1 MSQIWKLFVALLFW
15 EFLMSHNK
23 NIISSECSW
32 KAEISMIGQIK
43 FK

>member
-1 MSQIWKLFVALLFW
+1 MSQIWKLFVVLLFW

-32 KAEISMIGQIK
+32 KAEITMIGQIK